1 MSSTPGC
8 FGRRNISVGRLASDC
23 GSDSEPRDLIRV
35 RAGIHRAETQ
45 GGGRPAGTAGTKKIY
60 RPRICWQSF
69 ERMKRFS
76 VLLVLATIFT
86 AAADRRR
93 SLRSVAGSE
102 HRARRL
108 DFHATRKFC
117 HTRSESHST
126 ASVSSRYRPAL
137 WLHSK
142 RNWRCD
148 PTRRSYGTSRFPP
161 PGASEAGADQRSSS
175 FDFRRALHARSM
187 PDFSEGGAGLCKF
200 QTHVVAEF
208 EARVQGPVLVGRG
221 RYRGYGLFRPVRPK
235 EERSNE

>member
-148 PTRRSYGTSRFPP
+148 PTRRSYGTSRFPR
-161 PGASEAGADQRSSS
+161 PGASEA
-175 FDFRRALHARSM
+175 
-187 PDFSEGGAGLCKF
+187 GAGLCKF

-208 EARVQGPVLVGRG
+208 EERVQGPVLVGRG
-221 RYRGYGLFRPVRPK
+221 RYRGYWLFRPVRPK